1 MSIANLHLQITYNFK
16 EPMHIHKESKIYL
29 FKDRTD
35 YVKELSSD
43 DIVNIIGTKGS
54 GKTTSSLKYI
64 NDDNYIVINCDRFI
78 RITRK

>member
-1 MSIANLHLQITYNFK
+1 MS
-16 EPMHIHKESKIYL
+16 KESKIYL